1 MINQLKSKLEELET
15 KKNSLKP
22 KIDEINSKR
31 EEEIQKVNQ
40 KYDHMVYELNYEV
53 QKIENEIHNETIQ
66 SFVDITSKELDLKRS
81 TTLYSVSDDLKDFK
95 ENIAKFESFPEELV
109 DKLCKVINGD
119 PIENIIYELEDIKKK
134 YLRK

>member
-1 MINQLKSKLEELET
+1 MINQLKSKLEELEA

-22 KIDEINSKR
+22 KIDENNSKR

-81 TTLYSVSDDLKDFK
+81 TTLYSVSDELKDFK
-95 ENIAKFESFPEELV
+95 ENIAKFESFPKELV
-109 DKLCKVINGD
+109 DKLYKVINGD
-119 PIENIIYELEDIKKK
+119 PIENIIYELEDIKTK

>member
-22 KIDEINSKR
+22 KINEINLKR

-81 TTLYSVSDDLKDFK
+81 TTLYSVSDELKDFK
-95 ENIAKFESFPEELV
+95 ENIAKFESFPKELV
-109 DKLCKVINGD
+109 DKLYKVINGD
-119 PIENIIYELEDIKKK
+119 PIENIIYELEDIKTK